1 MANPKG
7 NEVSLVKYKP
17 KWQSGKTQTIRVPMA
32 IANLVLEG
40 AREIDTNGNQSLLE
54 VINSQKEYIT
64 NLSNKLS
71 TLEQELSEKNE
82 AISNR
87 VIQLK
92 TVSQVIEKS

>member
-1 MANPKG
+1 MANLKG
-7 NEVSLVKYKP
+7 NEASLVKYKP